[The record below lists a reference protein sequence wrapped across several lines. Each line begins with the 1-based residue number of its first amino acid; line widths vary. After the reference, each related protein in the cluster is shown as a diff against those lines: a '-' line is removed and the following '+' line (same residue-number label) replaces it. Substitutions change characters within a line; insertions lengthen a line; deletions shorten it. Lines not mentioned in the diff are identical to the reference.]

1 MQPALRL
8 AAQHRTGLKWQ
19 ASSFA
24 VTATGLT
31 ALEATDWLVDTELL
45 LPAEVTSLYVKIY
58 QETLLLVKNLKAAY
72 FSGFTPQS

>member
-1 MQPALRL
+1 MPA
-8 AAQHRTGLKWQ
+8 
-19 ASSFA
+19 ASPSLH
-24 VTATGLT
+24 ATGLT

-72 FSGFTPQS
+72 FSGFTPPQP